1 MIKFPKWL
9 LLLLM
14 VSTICIF
21 SYHLSTLIFD
31 GIPTTKSEKIT
42 LVMNLI
48 STGPVAIVLFI
59 QWRGGGRKS
68 N

>member
-1 MIKFPKWL
+1 
-9 LLLLM
+9 M